1 MNSFWKD
8 KNQLI
13 MRVLLVAS
21 VVAIGSCKQE
31 KPEARSPYPP
41 DYFLKEITKLQK
53 ANVPADVEA
62 SIAKGDHRFLLLLGF
77 GGNIPG
83 VTWNDEMRKKY
94 GTRILDGTGDMIFGE
109 DHKRYKMVAAGYAEG
124 YNKLLWE
131 RIQEAESKESRP
143 NTPIQATPQ

>member
-1 MNSFWKD
+1 MKQS
-8 KNQLI
+8 L
-13 MRVLLVAS
+13 MRLLLVAS
-21 VVAIGSCKQE
+21 VLAIGSCKQE

-41 DYFLKEITKLQK
+41 DYFLKEITKLQE

-62 SIAKGDHRFLLLLGF
+62 SLAKGDHRFLLCEDF
-77 GGNIPG
+77 GASVPG

-109 DHKRYKMVAAGYAEG
+109 DHKRYKMVAAGYAER

-131 RIQEAESKESRP
+131 RIQEAEAEKTGPE
-143 NTPIQATPQ
+143 TPIQATPQ